1 MNIRAWLVSAVAL
14 AAVGCGGGKATV
26 KGTVTA
32 GGKPVVWGT
41 VILVDATGEYHQGD
55 IELNGTYEVPNVPS
69 GAVKIGVT
77 SPNPEDP
84 RAAGRGKDG
93 RGGKDGGAKGGGKGG
108 AASGIDDPRSKF
120 VAENGGAAPP
130 RPAPPA
136 GAWFPLPSPDKI
148 GDPMQSGLTGEIKSG
163 QPLDITIK

>member
-1 MNIRAWLVSAVAL
+1 MSTRALVVSAVAL
-14 AAVGCGGGKATV
+14 FAAGCGGGKATV
-26 KGTVTA
+26 KGSVSA

-41 VILVDATGEYHQGD
+41 VILVDASGAYHQGD
-55 IELNGTYEVPNVPS
+55 IELNGTFEIPGVPS

-84 RAAGRGKDG
+84 RAGGRGKDA
-93 RGGKDGGAKGGGKGG
+93 RGGKDGANKGGGKGG
-108 AASGIDDPRSKF
+108 PVSGIDDPRSKF
-120 VAENGGAAPP
+120 VAENGGPALP

-136 GAWFPLPSPDKI
+136 GAWFPLPNPDKT

-163 QPLDITIK
+163 QPLDIAIK